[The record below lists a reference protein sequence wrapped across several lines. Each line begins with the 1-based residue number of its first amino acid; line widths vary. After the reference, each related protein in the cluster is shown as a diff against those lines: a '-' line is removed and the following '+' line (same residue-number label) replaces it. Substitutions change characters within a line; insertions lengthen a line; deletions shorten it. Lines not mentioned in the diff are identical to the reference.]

1 MPYACLPIPKGNAMN
16 KPIITT
22 TEELQQIIDA
32 SVRRA
37 IKEAM
42 PESKIEEDIGDINF
56 ASRVTG
62 YSVSTLYKYAG
73 DETKKLPVLRGHSDL
88 LKFSRTDLIEWLRS
102 NPKGKSRS
110 KPKSKK

>member
-1 MPYACLPIPKGNAMN
+1 MSKVIL
-16 KPIITT
+16 TT
-22 TEELQQIIDA
+22 QQELQELIDA

-42 PESKIEEDIGDINF
+42 PESKTDEDIGDINF

-102 NPKGKSRS
+102 NPKGKS
-110 KPKSKK
+110 KPKTKSKK

>member
-1 MPYACLPIPKGNAMN
+1 MKKI
-16 KPIITT
+16 IITT
-22 TEELQQIIDA
+22 EEELQQLIE
-32 SVRRA
+32 VGVMRG
-37 IKEAM
+37 IKAAM
-42 PESKIEEDIGDINF
+42 PESKQEEDIGDINF
-56 ASRVTG
+56 ASRITG